1 MPNKAGF
8 PFENTRNKLLE
19 RSKAFRK
26 AKTLLFATVAPH
38 MKLHRLVKF
47 SSKFRL
53 RILRHAQNFNRTN
66 SIWFSL
72 LLVRFRSL
80 FLAQS
85 SKNSTDKETQG
96 RPDWRVNKKHATEVQ
111 KRQGTMVKDIVLTF
125 RSCFRTIWLKFA
137 LFFPGWLN
145 FRCFGAT
152 EVLPPFKLAP
162 NWTRSGK
169 ESALTSFQ
177 ISCLKL
183 T

>member
-111 KRQGTMVKDIVLTF
+111 KRQGTMVKNITYLHSGHASGQFGWNLLYFFQVGWIFYVSERQKSFLLSNLPQTEQEAG
-125 RSCFRTIWLKFA
+125 RSLHLPASKF
-137 LFFPGWLN
+137 P
-145 FRCFGAT
+145 
-152 EVLPPFKLAP
+152 V
-162 NWTRSGK
+162 
-169 ESALTSFQ
+169 
-177 ISCLKL
+177 
-183 T
+183 